1 MEVHPVNILTL
12 GDRYMYPLR
21 QREAEILQVRWKLCS
36 AHAHPWL
43 NA

>member
-21 QREAEILQVRWKLCS
+21 QREAEILQVWWKLCS